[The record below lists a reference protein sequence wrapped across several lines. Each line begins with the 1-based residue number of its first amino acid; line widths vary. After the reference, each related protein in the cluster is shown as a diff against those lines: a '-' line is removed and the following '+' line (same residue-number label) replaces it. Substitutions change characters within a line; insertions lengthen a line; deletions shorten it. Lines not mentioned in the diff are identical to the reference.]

1 MKNKIISY
9 NRMKTNKSLNVLS
22 VSRKKSQQ
30 KLSANSAKYAQ
41 SSMPSLSSVKSIQS
55 LKSLKSYMKTKQD
68 NKKYLW
74 KFFKKSDL
82 KFDKSSKYEFDLFV
96 LPKHYYLWKGID
108 KGAKYDPSMSMNS
121 FYANKEVAA
130 IYGTQKEKPG
140 TDLQFKIIKEIKLFD
155 LGNIDNIIK
164 IFKILDK
171 ITYEDLQN
179 DSNKFFYYLRTNFES
194 NYSSKK
200 YDKETYL
207 IKCIE
212 MYKSLLIETTANFAL
227 NEQKRIKTPTK
238 CERKSCEWF
247 DNDLVAFFHAF
258 DDDFDGWIHFQTD
271 FFHDEILLF
280 DTNKHLKFID
290 YHLI

>member
-1 MKNKIISY
+1 MKNY
-9 NRMKTNKSLNVLS
+9 KSLNDLS
-22 VSRKKSQQ
+22 VSRKKIR
-30 KLSANSAKYAQ
+30 Q
-41 SSMPSLSSVKSIQS
+41 SPGFNTHSVPPSVQS

-68 NKKYLW
+68 NKKYLL

-82 KFDKSSKYEFDLFV
+82 KYETSSKYEFDLFV
-96 LPKHYYLWKGID
+96 LPKQYYLWKGID

-130 IYGTQKEKPG
+130 QHYGTKKKG
-140 TDLQFKIIKEIKLFD
+140 TDLQFKIIREIKLFD
-155 LGNIDNIIK
+155 LGSIDNIIK

-179 DSNKFFYYLRTNFES
+179 DSNKFYHYLRTNFEA
-194 NYSSKK
+194 NFNTQK
-200 YDKETYL
+200 YDKETYV
-207 IKCIE
+207 IKCVE
-212 MYKSLLIETTANFAL
+212 MYKTLLIETTANFAM

-247 DNDLVAFFHAF
+247 DNDLAAFFHAF

>member
-1 MKNKIISY
+1 MKNY
-9 NRMKTNKSLNVLS
+9 KSLNDLS

-30 KLSANSAKYAQ
+30 KLSANSAKHAQ
-41 SSMPSLSSVKSIQS
+41 SSVPSSSSVNSIQS

-68 NKKYLW
+68 NKKYLL

-82 KFDKSSKYEFDLFV
+82 KEQKSSEYGFDLFV
-96 LPKHYYLWKGID
+96 LPINYYLWKGID
-108 KGAKYDPSMSMNS
+108 KGAKYDPSMNINS

-130 IYGTQKEKPG
+130 QYGTQKKKPG

-155 LGNIDNIIK
+155 LGNIENIVK
-164 IFKILDK
+164 IFRILDK
-171 ITYEDLQN
+171 MTYEDLQN
-179 DSNKFFYYLRTNFES
+179 DSNKFYHYLRTNFEA
-194 NYSSKK
+194 NYNVSK
-200 YDKETYL
+200 YDKETYV
-207 IKCIE
+207 IKCVE
-212 MYKSLLIETTANFAL
+212 MYKTLLIETTANFAM